1 MASAVGSQDLP
12 QKYRGHTLWTF
23 GRDFGGGQS
32 QLCSQICD
40 VLIEAPVVLILSLAL
55 QVLSLATQGGKLELP
70 ALCGQSPSE
79 SPVLYS
85 ETRPTNAEIDARE
98 QGCWYMQEHA
108 QTKSCK
114 RPKLPGPSLCPKY
127 DADSKIL
134 VPTSLLCASFAKDQ
148 LKTNFPGRYGDQ
160 HHRRSS
166 SIRSPDSS

>member
-1 MASAVGSQDLP
+1 M
-12 QKYRGHTLWTF
+12 
-23 GRDFGGGQS
+23 
-32 QLCSQICD
+32 
-40 VLIEAPVVLILSLAL
+40 LIEAPVVLILSLAL

-127 DADSKIL
+127 DADSKI
-134 VPTSLLCASFAKDQ
+134 VNSGTGRQPRSIVRPRIIIAKEVMSS
-148 LKTNFPGRYGDQ
+148 
-160 HHRRSS
+160 RRWWRVTTWSY
-166 SIRSPDSS
+166 DSG

>member
-1 MASAVGSQDLP
+1 M
-12 QKYRGHTLWTF
+12 
-23 GRDFGGGQS
+23 
-32 QLCSQICD
+32 
-40 VLIEAPVVLILSLAL
+40 LIEAPVLRILSLAL

-127 DADSKIL
+127 DADSKIVNSGTGRQPSGAALLSEGELSRLRSHGGGTPASLSGL
-134 VPTSLLCASFAKDQ
+134 VSESSVNSFFTSQFLGNPQCTTAAEV
-148 LKTNFPGRYGDQ
+148 T
-160 HHRRSS
+160 
-166 SIRSPDSS
+166 

>member
-1 MASAVGSQDLP
+1 M
-12 QKYRGHTLWTF
+12 
-23 GRDFGGGQS
+23 
-32 QLCSQICD
+32 
-40 VLIEAPVVLILSLAL
+40 LIEAPVVLILSLAL

-127 DADSKIL
+127 DADSKI
-134 VPTSLLCASFAKDQ
+134 VNSGTGRQPSGAALLSEGE
-148 LKTNFPGRYGDQ
+148 L
-160 HHRRSS
+160 
-166 SIRSPDSS
+166 